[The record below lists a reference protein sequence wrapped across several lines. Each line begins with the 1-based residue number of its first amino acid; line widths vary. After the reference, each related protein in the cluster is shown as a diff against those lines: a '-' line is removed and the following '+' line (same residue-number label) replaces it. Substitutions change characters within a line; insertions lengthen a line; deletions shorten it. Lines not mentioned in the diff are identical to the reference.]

1 MVDRH
6 FPSVESDNGKC
17 HQPAT
22 VWVSDVKLGVE
33 PTTRFSHG
41 EIPDILSWLE
51 LGTTVFVSGELDHE
65 RNAL

>member
-1 MVDRH
+1 MV
-6 FPSVESDNGKC
+6 C